1 MKKKIL
7 KILAIDDNLN
17 CLHVIAKFFTLMG
30 GHIVEVAENGAD
42 GLKKAVEMH
51 PDFIFLDMV
60 MPDMDGMEV
69 LGKLYLDS
77 RTQEIPVIIITG
89 NRLSDTAY
97 GTLKEK
103 KNFMLL
109 LEKPTDFNQLLNTI
123 EAAI

>member
-1 MKKKIL
+1 
-7 KILAIDDNLN
+7 
-17 CLHVIAKFFTLMG
+17 MG

-51 PDFIFLDMV
+51 PDFILLDMV

-89 NRLSDTAY
+89 DRLSDTDYAA
-97 GTLKEK
+97 LKEK

-109 LEKPTDFNQLLNTI
+109 EEKPTNFSRLLKTI